1 MNNRSC
7 ERCFKRAAVKDMLC
21 SVCISNDDIAI
32 EVTHLKPLPES
43 VFLCTE
49 DESYAIWTAHEGWWL
64 VGANCR
70 EVCQRGC
77 PIDAG
82 QPVYLSGVV
91 GETYCVEHATV
102 TVQAL
107 GKVKI

>member
-1 MNNRSC
+1 M
-7 ERCFKRAAVKDMLC
+7 
-21 SVCISNDDIAI
+21 
-32 EVTHLKPLPES
+32 THLQDLPDH

-49 DESYAIWTAHEGWWL
+49 EESYTRWSAHEGWWN
-64 VGANCR
+64 VGVNCR
-70 EVCQRGC
+70 EVCMHGC

-102 TVQAL
+102 SIQQL